1 MFFSMSD
8 IQSRYCS
15 GDRESRF
22 TITALKSKKRWIGIP
37 IISLFTE
44 GNGEMIAVG
53 QKSLAANGCSFSLFG
68 IYTVY
73 SSLLLALGKGAAG
86 FFLGASDRES
96 VLFPLSYSS
105 RWCGGWTMSFTHNR
119 LPMLLL
125 QWSRYL
131 WQHAFIKNWL
141 RQRCERQK

>member
-1 MFFSMSD
+1 
-8 IQSRYCS
+8 
-15 GDRESRF
+15 
-22 TITALKSKKRWIGIP
+22 
-37 IISLFTE
+37 
-44 GNGEMIAVG
+44 MIAVG

-105 RWCGGWTMSFTHNR
+105 RWLWGMNDVLYAQPIADAVTAMITVFMATR
-119 LPMLLL
+119 LHKELAAAEVRTPKI
-125 QWSRYL
+125 S
-131 WQHAFIKNWL
+131 N
-141 RQRCERQK
+141 